1 MFILTPPMRSS
12 SGIPNF
18 FHASRNRRHSAF
30 TLVELLVVIAVV
42 GILAALMFPALNT
55 AKTAGNNVKCVSNLK
70 QIGVGLF
77 SYAADHDGALI
88 PGAQVPP
95 PDATYSSSYQWFQ
108 ALEDYLGGDS
118 KKGYSTDHPSW
129 QECPAKVFLSTAAPS
144 KYNVG
149 YGWNW
154 FAGTYSYI
162 NGLWVGDGG
171 FGYLPDQPAWG
182 GYASR
187 LAQVTKPSETI
198 IVGDSKELVNI
209 PTGQE
214 YQNPTLYPAPTA
226 GRSGTT
232 WLDPTWRASRHGGK
246 GNYLMA
252 DGHVEAL
259 PPTMDGSYFQK
270 IK

>member
-12 SGIPNF
+12 SEIPNF
-18 FHASRNRRHSAF
+18 FHASRTRRHSAF

-42 GILAALMFPALNT
+42 GILAALMFPALNA
-55 AKTAGNNVKCVSNLK
+55 AKSAANNVKCVSNLK

-108 ALEDYLGGDS
+108 ALEDYMGGDS
-118 KKGYSTDHPSW
+118 QKGRSKNHPSW
-129 QECPAKVFLSTAAPS
+129 QECPAKVFPSTTAPS
-144 KYNVG
+144 INNIG

-154 FAGTYSYI
+154 IASFS
-162 NGLWVGDGG
+162 VGGITQGG

-187 LAQVTKPSETI
+187 VGQVTKPSQTI
-198 IVGDSKELVNI
+198 IVGDSMDLANI
-209 PTGQE
+209 TAD
-214 YQNPTLYPAPTA
+214 YQNTVLYPAPIAVLAPGSWAAWSTP
-226 GRSGTT
+226 
-232 WLDPTWRASRHGGK
+232 PTMRASRHGGK

-270 IK
+270 VK